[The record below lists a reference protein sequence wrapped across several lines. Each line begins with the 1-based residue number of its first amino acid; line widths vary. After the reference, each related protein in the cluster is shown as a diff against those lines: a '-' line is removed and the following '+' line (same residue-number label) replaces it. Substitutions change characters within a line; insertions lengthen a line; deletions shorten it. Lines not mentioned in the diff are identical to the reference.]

1 MNGYEYKE
9 SQRPPAEAVERASER
24 VSVEYY
30 GIHMWDYEYKIN
42 QHMQKEKAK
51 METYLIL
58 DKM

>member
-1 MNGYEYKE
+1 MDMNIRKANDLLLRLW
-9 SQRPPAEAVERASER
+9 SERASER

-30 GIHMWDYEYKIN
+30 GIHMWDYEYKIK

-51 METYLIL
+51 METCLIL